1 MIKTILGGIILIVK
15 FIMLGTGVAAGLLI
29 IECEYIYIYRT
40 ILIKYILHL
49 NGRNDDYSTKY
60 DLTVE

>member
-15 FIMLGTGVAAGLLI
+15 FIMLGTDVAAGLLI
-29 IECEYIYIYRT
+29 IECEYIYRT

-60 DLTVE
+60 DLIVE